1 MKIIVHSVKV
11 DGDRDQYAM
20 TSNVENAVRKAIVSA
35 LSSIDGISVTAY
47 DTPYYAVPTDE
58 HDYYVEFL
66 NDEWELTR
74 D

>member
-11 DGDRDQYAM
+11 GGDRDQYAM
-20 TSNVENAVRKAIVSA
+20 TSDVENSVRKAIVDA

-47 DTPYYAVPTDE
+47 DTPYYSVSTDE